1 VSTVAVLDLGALAGG
16 FITRLAGFGT
26 GLTAL
31 GLWLHVVSPAVAA
44 ALVAVCSVAAQLQ
57 SLYAVRR
64 SVTWSRAW
72 PFLAGGVLGV
82 PVGVAALHAVGPRA
96 LKVFLGLLL
105 VGYTGLSLALRR
117 FRTVSA
123 GGKLAD
129 AVLGFGGGTLGG
141 VAGLSGP
148 LPTIWCGLRG
158 WSADAQR
165 GVYQPFN
172 LAILGLVLCAY
183 ATQGALTR
191 EVWRFTIVCLPATL
205 LGAFLGIRLYGR
217 VNQRQFR
224 LVVLWLLLGSGV
236 ALMVSNLR

>member
-1 VSTVAVLDLGALAGG
+1 MTTLVVLAFGALCGG
-16 FITRLAGFGT
+16 FVTGLAGFGT

-44 ALVAVCSVAAQLQ
+44 ALVVVCSVAGQLQ

-64 SVTWSRAW
+64 AVAWSRAW
-72 PFLAGGVLGV
+72 PFLVGGALGV
-82 PVGVAALHAVGPRA
+82 PLGVAALRMVEPRV
-96 LKVFLGLLL
+96 LKMFLGVLL
-105 VGYTGLSLALRR
+105 VGYTGLTLALRR
-117 FRTVSA
+117 FPTVST
-123 GGKLAD
+123 GGKVAD
-129 AVLGFGGGTLGG
+129 GLVGFGGGALGG

-158 WSADAQR
+158 WSADTQR

-172 LAILGLVLCAY
+172 LAILGLVLCVY
-183 ATQGALTR
+183 ATQGVLTR
-191 EVWRFTIVCLPATL
+191 QVWSYALVCLPATF

-217 VNQRQFR
+217 VNDRQFR

-236 ALMVSNLR
+236 VLMASNLS